1 MHNRVPPSIKMDFF
15 LSLDSLVIKSF
26 SLIPTVCWE
35 LTKKVFIKKK
45 KGGHYYIPTVFKES
59 SRVIHKQRY

>member
-15 LSLDSLVIKSF
+15 IIRLPGYQKSF
-26 SLIPTVCWE
+26 SFIPTVCWE